1 MAGRIPDRDIAAIRD
16 RVRIEDVVGEYVA
29 LKRAGAD
36 SIKGLCPFHDEK
48 SPSFHVRPNHGL
60 FHCFGCGEG
69 GDVYKFLQQIEHI
82 GFVEAVE
89 QMADRIG
96 YQINYEGGGTSVQRD
111 RGTRSRLV
119 AANAAAHEFYM
130 AQLREP
136 EAETARKYLTD
147 RNFDGAAAQQ
157 FGCGYAPGGW
167 DALTKHLLRKGFE
180 FKELEAAGLSKQ
192 GKRGPIDRFHRRLL
206 WPIRNLGGEVI
217 GFGARKLFDDDT
229 MPGKYVN
236 TPETLL
242 YKKSQVLF
250 GLDHAKR
257 EISKGHQAVVVEGYT
272 DVMAM
277 HLAGVKTAVAS
288 CGTAFGEE
296 HLQVLRR
303 LLMDDNFWRGE
314 IIYTFDGDAAGQ
326 AAALKAFSG
335 DQRLAGQ
342 TYIAVAPDGQDPC
355 ELRQHSGDAAVR
367 DLVARRTPLYEFVI
381 RGLLAEHNLDDVE
394 GRVEALRRT
403 VPVVAQIKD
412 NATRKGYATKLAGW
426 VGWDDI
432 QLVVRRVGEEAKKNR
447 MGGAAGPG
455 KQAGKVSAEPIS
467 APRVEESSS
476 VRPAPNDPVLLA
488 QRQTLSAAL
497 QYPGIAG
504 VVFDS
509 IDTAAFTHPAYVA
522 VRIMIAQA
530 GGTAAGLGGAEW
542 VAAVAD
548 HTDDLMTRA
557 LVSEL
562 ANEQLPVR
570 SQNDIPRFITGVL
583 ARTQEAWVGRQIA
596 ELKSKLQRL
605 SASEEPDT
613 YMTLF
618 GDLVALEQYRK
629 SLAAQAM
636 GSEGFAAGA

>member
-1 MAGRIPDRDIAAIRD
+1 MAGRLPDRDIAAIRD

-36 SIKGLCPFHDEK
+36 SMKGLCPFHDEK

-69 GDVYKFLQQIEHI
+69 GDVYKFLQKIDHI

-89 QMADRIG
+89 QMADRVG

-130 AQLREP
+130 ARLREP
-136 EAETARKYLTD
+136 EAEAARRYLTE
-147 RNFDGAAAQQ
+147 RNFDGQAALH
-157 FGCGYAPGGW
+157 FGCGYAPDGW
-167 DALTKHLLRKGFE
+167 DVLTKHLLRKGFE

-236 TPETLL
+236 TPETIL

-250 GLDHAKR
+250 GLDLAKR
-257 EISKGHQAVVVEGYT
+257 EIAKGHQAVVVEGYT

-288 CGTAFGEE
+288 CGTAFGDE
-296 HLQVLRR
+296 HMAILRR

-326 AAALKAFSG
+326 AAALKAFAG
-335 DQRLAGQ
+335 DQKLAGQ

-355 ELRQHSGDAAVR
+355 DLRQRSGDGAVR

-381 RGLLAEHNLDDVE
+381 RGLLAEYNLDQVE
-394 GRVEALRRT
+394 GQVEALRRA

-412 NATRKGYATKLAGW
+412 HATRKAYATRLAGW

-432 QLVVRRVGEEAKKNR
+432 QTVVRRVGEEAKR
-447 MGGAAGPG
+447 ARTGGPATTARRPQAAPEVTEHV
-455 KQAGKVSAEPIS
+455 AS
-467 APRVEESSS
+467 
-476 VRPAPNDPVLLA
+476 RPNPNDPVLRP
-488 QRQTLSAAL
+488 QRQVLCAAL
-497 QYPGIAG
+497 QYPAIAG
-504 VVFDS
+504 TVFDAL
-509 IDTAAFTHPAYVA
+509 DPEAFTHPAYVA
-522 VRIMIAQA
+522 IRTVIAEA
-530 GGTAAGLGGAEW
+530 GGASAGLGGAEW
-542 VAAVAD
+542 VNAVSD
-548 HTDDLMTRA
+548 RVDDLTVRA
-557 LVSEL
+557 LISEL
-562 ANEQLPVR
+562 ASEPLPVKR
-570 SQNDIPRFITGVL
+570 ADDIPRFVTGVL
-583 ARTQEAWVGRQIA
+583 ARAQEAWVGRQVA
-596 ELKSKLQRL
+596 ELKSKLQRV
-605 SASEEPDT
+605 SSTEETDT
-613 YMTLF
+613 YMSLF

-629 SLAAQAM
+629 SLLTQAM
-636 GSEGFAAGA
+636 GNSDDFVPN

>member
-1 MAGRIPDRDIAAIRD
+1 MAGRLPDRDIAAIRD

-36 SIKGLCPFHDEK
+36 SMKGLCPFHDEK

-89 QMADRIG
+89 QLADRVG

-111 RGTRSRLV
+111 RGTRARLV

-130 AQLREP
+130 AQLATP
-136 EAETARKYLTD
+136 EAEAARTFLTD
-147 RNFDGAAAQQ
+147 RDFDAEAARR

-167 DALTKHLLRKGFE
+167 DTLTKHLLRKGFE
-180 FKELEAAGLSKQ
+180 FKELEAAGLSRQ

-236 TPETLL
+236 TPETML

-250 GLDHAKR
+250 GLDLAKR
-257 EISKGHQAVVVEGYT
+257 DIAKSRQAVVVEGYT

-277 HLAGVKTAVAS
+277 HLAGVTTAVAS
-288 CGTAFGEE
+288 CGTAFGED
-296 HLQVLRR
+296 HMSILRR

-335 DQRLAGQ
+335 DQKLAGQ

-355 ELRQHSGDAAVR
+355 DLRQRSGDAAVR
-367 DLVARRTPLYEFVI
+367 DLIARRTPLYEFVI
-381 RGLLAEHNLDDVE
+381 RGLLAEHDLDTVE
-394 GRVEALRRT
+394 GQVEALRRA

-412 NATRKGYATKLAGW
+412 NATRKAYATRLAGW

-432 QLVVRRVGEEAKKNR
+432 QTIVRRVGEEARK
-447 MGGAAGPG
+447 GGRAGVVPKRASSAAG
-455 KQAGKVSAEPIS
+455 AKVAEHP
-467 APRVEESSS
+467 AA
-476 VRPAPNDPVLLA
+476 RPDPNDPVLLP
-488 QRQTLSAAL
+488 QRQSLCAAL
-497 QYPGIAG
+497 QYPAIAG
-504 VVFDS
+504 AMFDALE
-509 IDTAAFTHPAYVA
+509 TEAFTHPAYVA
-522 VRIMIAQA
+522 VRTAIAEA
-530 GGTAAGLGGAEW
+530 GGASRGLSGAEW
-542 VAAVAD
+542 FNAVAD
-548 HTDDLMTRA
+548 AIDDLTLRA

-562 ANEQLPVR
+562 SGAPLPVK
-570 SQNDIPRFITGVL
+570 SVDDIPRFITGVL
-583 ARTQEAWVGRQIA
+583 ARTQEAHVGRQIA
-596 ELKSKLQRL
+596 TLKSRLQRL
-605 SASEEPDT
+605 SAGDSTDE
-613 YMTLF
+613 YMALF

-629 SLAAQAM
+629 SLEQQAM
-636 GSEGFAAGA
+636 GNADDFAIG

>member
-1 MAGRIPDRDIAAIRD
+1 MAGRIPDRDIAAIRE

-69 GDVYKFLQQIEHI
+69 GDVYKFLQQMEHI

-119 AANAAAHEFYM
+119 AANAAAHEYYM
-130 AQLREP
+130 ALLHEP
-136 EAETARKYLTD
+136 EAEAARTYLTD
-147 RNFDGAAAQQ
+147 RNFDKASWQQ
-157 FGCGYAPGGW
+157 FGCGYAPAGW
-167 DALTKHLLRKGFE
+167 DGLTKHLQRLGFE

-257 EISKGHQAVVVEGYT
+257 DISKGHQAVVVEGYT

-355 ELRQHSGDAAVR
+355 ELRQHSGDSAVR

-447 MGGAAGPG
+447 AGGNATPALKSGAAALP
-455 KQAGKVSAEPIS
+455 
-467 APRVEESSS
+467 APRVEERSS
-476 VRPAPNDPVLLA
+476 VRPAPNDPVLFA
-488 QRQTLSAAL
+488 QRQSLSAAL

-504 VVFDS
+504 VAFDA
-509 IDTAAFTHPAYVA
+509 IDAAAFTHPAYVA
-522 VRIMIAQA
+522 VRIMIDRA
-530 GGTAAGLGGAEW
+530 GGTAAGLSGAEW

-548 HTDDLMTRA
+548 HTDDLMIRA

-570 SQNDIPRFITGVL
+570 TQNDTPRFITGIL

-613 YMTLF
+613 YMALF

-636 GSEGFAAGA
+636 GNEGYAAGA